1 MDSTIYTTLTRQ
13 SGLNLEMRSI
23 ANNIANSTTTGFR
36 REGVVFSEYLV
47 KNPHGESFS
56 MARAGARVIDLTQ
69 AGLTATGGDLDFAIE
84 GEGFFLI
91 ETPEGNR
98 LTRAGAFALNPAGEV
113 VTHDGYRLLDAGA
126 APIAVPPGAGAL
138 SLSTDGGLSAGG
150 QPLAQIGLWVP
161 TDPKDLRHVAG
172 TRFDAPGGV
181 VPLEEGAR
189 LLQGHLEESNVNP
202 VQEIARMITVQRAYE
217 FGQSFLSREDD
228 RLRDTIRTLGA

>member
-13 SGLNLEMRSI
+13 TGLNHEMRSI
-23 ANNIANSTTTGFR
+23 ANNIANAATTGFR
-36 REGVVFSEYLV
+36 REGVIFSEYLV
-47 KNPHGESFS
+47 GNPDGESYS
-56 MARAGARVIDLTQ
+56 MARAGARMIDLTQ
-69 AGLTATGGDLDFAIE
+69 AGLTATGGDLDIAIE
-84 GEGFFLI
+84 GAGFFLI

-98 LTRAGAFALNPAGEV
+98 LTRAGAFALSAAGEV

-126 APIAVPPGAGAL
+126 APIAVPPGSGAL
-138 SLSTDGGLSAGG
+138 AISADGVMSAAG
-150 QPLAQIGLWVP
+150 QPVAQIGLWQP

-181 VPLEEGAR
+181 EPAALPGR
-189 LLQGHLEESNVNP
+189 LLQGRLEESNVNP
-202 VQEIARMITVQRAYE
+202 VREIARMITVQRAYE